1 MAVRLLTRWLA
12 ALCLLA
18 AGLTGA
24 AAEEFRTPSIT
35 AVRVEWRAV
44 VDQLRTEIGTRPAI
58 ASRFTFAGQRRVPA
72 WDPRATPALVQ
83 LNAINASLFAGIGR
97 SPVPVLLPF
106 DTAGYLED
114 QADGTPTAAVALPGR
129 FQSRRPVSRRSG
141 RLRRGV
147 FAAAQRR
154 RASRTFAK
162 PVEVQITGSILIY
175 DLADPLGGR
184 GEPVKALAAQFPDMR
199 RFIREGY
206 VRYAFTRFGVPYV
219 VSIQCLDSAPRA
231 RRLACREA
239 YPIAERFLK
248 ALRIAGGQPAQPRH
262 DISSEIAER
271 PTAVSPD
278 FTYYPGGDIIAR
290 SSVRRRGGRADFAAY
305 SQIRFPLERAPTAIR
320 SQSFGRKNSESGP
333 RRLSVAGQ
341 FLRSPQL
348 PGRAMRRRLRAPGP
362 GYPPRA
368 LPAEQ
373 QQRKQLP
380 SRKQAV
386 VAVRDSIL
394 IRSLKQQAATLQINS
409 SNEHIRF
416 RYMHM
421 NPSAMDAD
429 GILNG
434 RRVAEGEKIGVVSN
448 YLDFPNGTSYHLH
461 FDIQVFTR
469 DGWIW
474 VNPYTTLIAS
484 YERLIRAAAARS
496 APILRLSPPWRTLCR
511 SLSAA
516 AKAGRTK
523 ASPANPKWST
533 DVRFDGRSRLKSGH
547 HARSEMSW
555 KTISCACVFV
565 AQRELSAKLE
575 AFQSMFN
582 SCQTRF
588 EQFQMLDAEL
598 RGLPLVQDLGGRARM
613 TLAG

>member
-1 MAVRLLTRWLA
+1 MLARWLA
-12 ALCLLA
+12 VLCLLA
-18 AGLTGA
+18 AGLAAA

-83 LNAINASLFAGIGR
+83 LNAINASMFAGIGR

-114 QADGTPTAAVALPGR
+114 QSDGTQLPLSRHQADFSRADLFHAGPAGYDAVFSLL
-129 FQSRRPVSRRSG
+129 SG
-141 RLRRGV
+141 AGG
-147 FAAAQRR
+147 
-154 RASRTFAK
+154 SRTFAR
-162 PVEVQITGSILIY
+162 PVEVQITGSILVY
-175 DLADPLGGR
+175 DLADPLGGK

-219 VSIQCLDSAPRA
+219 VSIQCLDSTPRA

-248 ALRIAGGQPAQPRH
+248 ALRIAGGQPARPRY
-262 DISSEIAER
+262 DISSEVADR

-290 SSVRRRGGRADFAAY
+290 SSVRRGGGRADFAAY

-320 SQSFGRKNSESGP
+320 SQSFGRKNSEKNSE
-333 RRLSVAGQ
+333 
-341 FLRSPQL
+341 
-348 PGRAMRRRLRAPGP
+348 PGRGVYPWRDNFCEARSFQVGQCAAGFGHQGQDIRPAPC
-362 GYPPRA
+362 PPNSNSESSCH
-368 LPAEQ
+368 P
-373 QQRKQLP
+373 RK
-380 SRKQAV
+380 RAV
-386 VAVRDSIL
+386 VAVRDGIL
-394 IRSLKQQAATLQINS
+394 IRSPRQQAATLQINTR
-409 SNEHIRF
+409 NEHIRF

-421 NPSAMDAD
+421 NPSVMDAD

-484 YERLIRAAAARS
+484 YERLIRARGREIGTDPPAVAAVVHAL
-496 APILRLSPPWRTLCR
+496 PEDVLRR
-511 SLSAA
+511 
-516 AKAGRTK
+516 
-523 ASPANPKWST
+523 
-533 DVRFDGRSRLKSGH
+533 
-547 HARSEMSW
+547 
-555 KTISCACVFV
+555 
-565 AQRELSAKLE
+565 
-575 AFQSMFN
+575 
-582 SCQTRF
+582 
-588 EQFQMLDAEL
+588 
-598 RGLPLVQDLGGRARM
+598 
-613 TLAG
+613 